1 MGHIQY
7 FDWGSIEWIYEPD
20 TKNSTNIMHIGIS
33 TILPGRRQREHIHY
47 GDEQLLYVLSGQGEQ
62 LIGKELSIKK
72 PGSLFH
78 IDAGSVHEAI
88 NTGEEPIKELL
99 ISVPVYYNQRNPLN
113 DILNREQIYIGSFKD
128 TIILNDRIKHL
139 YYEAIDIL
147 AVPLSIFNKEN
158 EPIIVSDNYPEFCM
172 KKCNV
177 HKDIRNCYLYNIYDE
192 YMPPHY
198 KDPSAFVCQYGL
210 RVFVMPIIINHSL
223 VGTIKGGHIRIY
235 DENHV
240 GLKDETDSDYELYG
254 KMQIVHQGRIM
265 AILQHI
271 KTLSKNISYYYLLEN
286 TEIELNKKEEIIKDI
301 AKNELLLE
309 ESLRS
314 TKEQVLSIQI
324 NNHFLFNTLNAIASL
339 AIREGSIKTY
349 ESIISL
355 SKIFRYSLKS
365 SNTIVTLNDEILFI
379 MDYLELQKL
388 RYGERLNVNI
398 NICEEVKLARIPF
411 NFIQPI
417 IENSFIHGFRNKVD
431 NLNVEISCT
440 KNKDKVVIH
449 VQDNGAGLEEDDITK
464 LNHKIKGQS
473 EDFIIS
479 GLMMIYRK
487 LELLHHNNF
496 EFNISSKKNVG
507 TQVTIIIPAF
517 KEEI

>member
-1 MGHIQY
+1 M
-7 FDWGSIEWIYEPD
+7 
-20 TKNSTNIMHIGIS
+20 
-33 TILPGRRQREHIHY
+33 
-47 GDEQLLYVLSGQGEQ
+47 
-62 LIGKELSIKK
+62 
-72 PGSLFH
+72 
-78 IDAGSVHEAI
+78 
-88 NTGEEPIKELL
+88 
-99 ISVPVYYNQRNPLN
+99 
-113 DILNREQIYIGSFKD
+113 
-128 TIILNDRIKHL
+128 
-139 YYEAIDIL
+139 
-147 AVPLSIFNKEN
+147 
-158 EPIIVSDNYPEFCM
+158 
-172 KKCNV
+172 
-177 HKDIRNCYLYNIYDE
+177 
-192 YMPPHY
+192 
-198 KDPSAFVCQYGL
+198 
-210 RVFVMPIIINHSL
+210 
-223 VGTIKGGHIRIY
+223 
-235 DENHV
+235 
-240 GLKDETDSDYELYG
+240 
-254 KMQIVHQGRIM
+254 
-265 AILQHI
+265 
-271 KTLSKNISYYYLLEN
+271 
-286 TEIELNKKEEIIKDI
+286 
-301 AKNELLLE
+301 E

>member
-20 TKNSTNIMHIGIS
+20 IKNSTNIMHIGIS
-33 TILPGRRQREHIHY
+33 TILPGKRQKEHIHY
-47 GDEQLLYVLSGQGEQ
+47 GDEQLLYVLSGLGEQ
-62 LIGKELSIKK
+62 VIGKELSIKE
-72 PGSLFH
+72 PGSLYH

-88 NTGEEPIKELL
+88 NTGEIPIKELL
-99 ISVPVYYNQRNPLN
+99 ISVPVYYNQRTPSNY
-113 DILNREQIYIGSFKD
+113 ILNNGQMYIEDFED
-128 TIILNDRIKHL
+128 TIVLNHKIKHL
-139 YYEAIDIL
+139 YDEASEIL
-147 AVPLSIFNKEN
+147 AIPLSIFDKTNN
-158 EPIIVSDNYPEFCM
+158 PVIISDNYPEFCM

-177 HKDIRNCYLYNIYDE
+177 HKDTRNCNLYNIYDE

-198 KDPSAFVCQYGL
+198 KDPFAFVCQYGL
-210 RVFVMPIIINHSL
+210 RVFVMPIIINNSL

-235 DENHV
+235 DENHMDMKEEL
-240 GLKDETDSDYELYG
+240 GQDYESFR
-254 KMQIVHQGRIM
+254 KIQVVHQGRIM

-286 TEIELNKKEEIIKDI
+286 TEMELYKKEEIIKDI

-309 ESLRS
+309 ESLKS

-339 AIREGSIKTY
+339 AIKEGSINTY
-349 ESIISL
+349 ESIVRL

-365 SNTIVTLNDEILFI
+365 SSSIATLNDEILFI

-398 NICEEVKLARIPF
+398 NICADAKLSRIPF

-417 IENSFIHGFRNKVD
+417 IENSFVHGFRNKVD
-431 NLNVEISCT
+431 NLNIEINCT
-440 KNKDKVVIH
+440 KRQDRISIMI
-449 VQDNGAGLEEDDITK
+449 QDNGTGLDEEEVNK
-464 LNHKIKGQS
+464 LNNMIKGQA
-473 EDFIIS
+473 EGFIIS

-496 EFNISSKKNVG
+496 EFKISSKKNIG
-507 TQVTIIIPAF
+507 TKVTIVIPAI
-517 KEEI
+517 KEEL